1 MGIFIFCIWNVL
13 WIHTLSCFY
22 SKDFFWFSNKLIM
35 NLNIYSIIPWFHRLG
50 FSCDLPEVS
59 SSVVLLN
66 ISWGTGFE
74 RHCIITSP
82 VPPTNLNYAT
92 DNLFHAQNL
101 KDLVFLAAFSFHS
114 AKMNFCDTKAPA
126 LCVGGVQWK
135 LEIGGSAQRSSSGQ
149 NPIYGWNYCLAA
161 FYVFLMFIFGIW
173 IFSPKRSSSGQNPSY
188 GWNYCLAAFFM
199 FF

>member
-13 WIHTLSCFY
+13 RIHTLSCFY
-22 SKDFFWFSNKLIM
+22 SKDFCWFSNKLIM

-101 KDLVFLAAFSFHS
+101 KDLFFSSSFQFPFSEDEFLRYKS
-114 AKMNFCDTKAPA
+114 ARSVC
-126 LCVGGVQWK
+126 GGCAV
-135 LEIGGSAQRSSSGQ
+135 EIGNWWLGTKE
-149 NPIYGWNYCLAA
+149 L
-161 FYVFLMFIFGIW
+161 IW
-173 IFSPKRSSSGQNPSY
+173 PEPDLWMELLPS
-188 GWNYCLAAFFM
+188 CFFM